1 QDRERPHIAGDGK
14 FDRRHIHP
22 RFVDF
27 TVGELLSP
35 TLVRG
40 GHWLLRQSLLAAGV
54 LPFPPSPPHRLD
66 DESKFFRHG
75 RDYSPEH
82 GH

>member
-1 QDRERPHIAGDGK
+1 
-14 FDRRHIHP
+14 
-22 RFVDF
+22 FVDF